1 MNLHFNWWVKH
12 VLNKRDRIIA
22 SIRKQLIRYL
32 KKSHKFGIELPKT
45 VEQALALDAK
55 NGNTLWADAISKEME
70 NDRVTFK
77 VFPHWKSVP
86 IDHPICVM
94 PHSI

>member
-1 MNLHFNWWVKH
+1 M
-12 VLNKRDRIIA
+12 IA
-22 SIRKQLIRYL
+22 SIQKWQSRYL

-70 NDRVTFK
+70 NVRVAFE
-77 VFPHWKSVP
+77 VLPDSKSTP
-86 IDHPICVM
+86 IGHQFVQ
-94 PHSI
+94 